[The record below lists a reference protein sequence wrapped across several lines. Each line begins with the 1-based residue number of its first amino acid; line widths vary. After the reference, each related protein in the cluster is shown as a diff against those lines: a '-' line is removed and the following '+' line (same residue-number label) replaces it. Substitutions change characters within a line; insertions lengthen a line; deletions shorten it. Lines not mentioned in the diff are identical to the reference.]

1 MRDNGTFRR
10 LNQIQEALDEMKQL
24 AAEDSD
30 DEGLRKRVEI
40 MRDATDLL
48 WKEWLAGERDDGGS
62 IPHG

>member
-1 MRDNGTFRR
+1 

-30 DEGLRKRVEI
+30 DEGLRQRVEI